1 MAQDFV
7 TRLTNDATQFN
18 QSFDEATG
26 KVEKFTDTTKKADE
40 SIKDLGS
47 EGVRSTRD
55 LLKEISKL
63 SGAERSVS
71 NYRRQLSQMTRDI
84 QDLTINYNKLSEADK
99 NSEIGRATLARIQ
112 ELTSKA
118 GQYRDAV
125 LDAQAAVN
133 AMASDTANWDAA
145 KQGIDMLSGALQ
157 GIVSAGVLGKE
168 STEDLVRVIAN
179 LRAVEAAT
187 NAVIKIGNALQ
198 KQSALMMGISRVQ
211 AAALARAKDL
221 EAAATGRATIAQK
234 AFNII
239 AKANPYV
246 LLAAAVLAVGTAL
259 FAFTKKSKEAA
270 EAEKKQKEETEK
282 LNEEL
287 DNYAKTVG
295 GAAGK
300 AGYEFDKLKR
310 SYEKLSSSD
319 KTKWIKDNQK
329 AFNDLGISIKNI
341 NDADN
346 VFISNA
352 NAFQNAVMQ
361 RARAAAMFTL
371 IEQNWTKYGEEID
384 KLSKQEK
391 PYKAGQ
397 IFSNDRLSNIT
408 GRRPMELGTGGRQM
422 GQDYTSLSQE
432 GADILNEEWL
442 EKRRQEAY
450 AKLLESNKIFQ
461 QEMDDANAKFD
472 EILKQYGIKPSGGN
486 DTKTTI
492 EYEIQVG
499 SLTEAQNKVNELQ
512 KQLNSLAP
520 NDPNFD
526 TVKKDLEDWTKKA
539 NNLKKNYTIDKQI
552 SETDDKLS
560 KLVHGSLEE
569 ANYFVSAFSKELS
582 ELDPATDEFKE
593 VLDLLNAWK
602 KRQAEINSLINGTKE
617 EVKTIV
623 DEYNELKKQAD
634 DIQMQMEIGAIDPVE
649 AQRAI
654 NELNNKLK
662 DKGLTVNFDLEF
674 NLNENKLGDKIDNIK
689 DLFDDLSDVFYSPI
703 NAIDNIVSSFE
714 HLNDT
719 LEDPDASGWEKF
731 FAVFQV
737 GETILSTVSTVLGVV
752 RTVTDLLTQS
762 KNKNAQAS
770 IQEAAAEQAGIAV
783 KGESTVAAFTEAG
796 AEGAA
801 AGAKGAKSVS
811 GIPYIGPILAV
822 AAIASIMAAIVGMI
836 SMAKGFST
844 GGVVGGHSYT
854 GDKIFTRLN
863 SGELILNAK
872 QQDTLWKD
880 LNRENTINANYTNS
894 INIPDKITLIAH
906 GGDLV
911 GVIDNT
917 RRKISKI

>member
-99 NSEIGRATLARIQ
+99 NSEIGRATLSRIQ
-112 ELTSKA
+112 ELTTKA

-246 LLAAAVLAVGTAL
+246 LLATAVLAVGTAL

-270 EAEKKQKEETEK
+270 EAEKKQKEETDK
-282 LNEEL
+282 LNEAL

-300 AGYEFDKLKR
+300 AGYEFDKLRR
-310 SYEKLSSSD
+310 SYEKLSTSD

-397 IFSNDRLSNIT
+397 IFSNDRLSNLT

-492 EYEIQVG
+492 DYEIQVG
-499 SLTEAQNKVNELQ
+499 SLTEAQNKVNDLQ

-526 TVKKDLEDWTKKA
+526 KVKKDLEDWTKKA
-539 NNLKKNYTIDKQI
+539 NDLKKNYTIDKQI

-649 AQRAI
+649 AQREI
-654 NELNNKLK
+654 NKLNNKLK
-662 DKGLTVNFDLEF
+662 DKKLTANFELEF
-674 NLNENKLGDKIDNIK
+674 NLNENKLGEKIDNIK
-689 DLFDDLSDVFYSPI
+689 DVFDDLSDVVSSPI
-703 NAIDNIVSSFE
+703 NAIDNIVNSFE

-737 GETILSTVSTVLGVV
+737 GETILSTVSTILGVV
-752 RTVTDLLTQS
+752 KTVTDLLTQS

-770 IQEAAAEQAGIAV
+770 IQEAAAEQAG
-783 KGESTVAAFTEAG
+783 VAAKAANTGAAITEAA
-796 AEGAA
+796 AEGAV
-801 AGAKGAKSVS
+801 AGSKGASSVAN
-811 GIPYIGPILAV
+811 IPYVGPILAI
-822 AAIASIMAAIVGMI
+822 AAIASIMAAIIGMI
-836 SMAKGFST
+836 SMAQGFST

-880 LNRENTINANYTNS
+880 LNKENTINTNYTNS
-894 INIPDKITLIAH
+894 INIPDKITLVAR

>member
-1 MAQDFV
+1 
-7 TRLTNDATQFN
+7 
-18 QSFDEATG
+18 
-26 KVEKFTDTTKKADE
+26 
-40 SIKDLGS
+40 
-47 EGVRSTRD
+47 
-55 LLKEISKL
+55 
-63 SGAERSVS
+63 
-71 NYRRQLSQMTRDI
+71 
-84 QDLTINYNKLSEADK
+84 
-99 NSEIGRATLARIQ
+99 
-112 ELTSKA
+112 
-118 GQYRDAV
+118 
-125 LDAQAAVN
+125 
-133 AMASDTANWDAA
+133 
-145 KQGIDMLSGALQ
+145 
-157 GIVSAGVLGKE
+157 
-168 STEDLVRVIAN
+168 
-179 LRAVEAAT
+179 
-187 NAVIKIGNALQ
+187 
-198 KQSALMMGISRVQ
+198 
-211 AAALARAKDL
+211 
-221 EAAATGRATIAQK
+221 
-234 AFNII
+234 
-239 AKANPYV
+239 
-246 LLAAAVLAVGTAL
+246 
-259 FAFTKKSKEAA
+259 
-270 EAEKKQKEETEK
+270 
-282 LNEEL
+282 
-287 DNYAKTVG
+287 
-295 GAAGK
+295 
-300 AGYEFDKLKR
+300 
-310 SYEKLSSSD
+310 
-319 KTKWIKDNQK
+319 
-329 AFNDLGISIKNI
+329 
-341 NDADN
+341 
-346 VFISNA
+346 
-352 NAFQNAVMQ
+352 MQ

-472 EILKQYGIKPSGGN
+472 EILKQYGIKPSGGGN
-486 DTKTTI
+486 GEETKPI
-492 EYEIQVG
+492 VYEIQVG
-499 SLTEAQNKVNELQ
+499 SLSEAQNKVNELQ

-539 NNLKKNYTIDKQI
+539 NDLKKNYTIDKQI

-674 NLNENKLGDKIDNIK
+674 NLDENKLGEKIDNIK
-689 DLFDDLSDVFYSPI
+689 DVFDDLSDVVSSPI
-703 NAIDNIVSSFE
+703 NAIDNIVNSFE

-796 AEGAA
+796 AEGAV
-801 AGAKGAKSVS
+801 AGSKGASSVAN
-811 GIPYIGPILAV
+811 IPYVGPILAV

-894 INIPDKITLIAH
+894 INIPDKITLVAR